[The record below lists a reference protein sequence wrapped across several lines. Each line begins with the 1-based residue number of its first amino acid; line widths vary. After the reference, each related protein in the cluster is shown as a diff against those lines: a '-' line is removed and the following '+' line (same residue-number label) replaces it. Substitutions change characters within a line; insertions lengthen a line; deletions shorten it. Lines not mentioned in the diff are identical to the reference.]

1 MGIGLFDELHLK
13 LINLEFKLSQQP
25 FQTEVS
31 QLLQLII
38 HSLYSQKEIFLREL
52 ISNSS
57 DALDKLRYISLTDPK
72 MKSFTFDPKI
82 NLEFSEGDNPTLT
95 LTDTGIGMS
104 KKDLEDNLGTI
115 AKSGTKNFLS
125 KLSGD
130 AKKDSNLIGQ
140 FGVGFYSSFMVA
152 DKVEVSSKKSGS
164 KQAWKWISDGKS
176 GFEIIKDVKEVNGT
190 TIVLHLNDEG
200 KEFASKW
207 KIENLI
213 TKYSDHID
221 SPIFLTYED
230 TEYDKDGKEKNKGIK
245 TEQVNDAKAFWTRSK
260 SEIKK
265 KEYKEFY
272 KGFSSDMDDTFDW
285 VHFRAEGNLE
295 FVILFFIPKKA
306 SPDIFRADYQSGVK
320 LYVNRVF
327 ITDDDKELL
336 PPWLRFVKG
345 IIDSS
350 DLPLNVSREILQQN
364 RVMAKIKSNSVKK
377 ILDRLKTIAGNK
389 EKYAE
394 FYGEYGRLIKEG
406 VYQDFEHKDAL
417 TELLRFKSTKD
428 DGLVS
433 LREYVERMREDQK
446 SIYYI
451 TGQNQVSLKNSPL
464 LEMYQKKDVEVL
476 LLDDEIDEIIISS
489 VPKYDEKDLKSVN
502 RSGAADDFSEESD
515 KDMEKSLQP
524 VIKKIKKVL
533 GDKVKDVKLSN
544 RLSDSPSCIVAD
556 ENDPTA
562 QMQEMMKSMGQ
573 MDMPAIKPI
582 LEINPTHDIVLKM
595 KEKTKQKSF
604 DSIALLLF
612 EQALIQ
618 EGVKLED
625 TSGFVARLNKVI
637 SETL

>member
-1 MGIGLFDELHLK
+1 MAQK
-13 LINLEFKLSQQP
+13 P

-31 QLLQLII
+31 QLLKLII
-38 HSLYSQKEIFLREL
+38 HSLYSHKEIFLREL

-57 DALDKLRYISLTDPK
+57 DALDKLRYLTLTKDDFK
-72 MKSFTFDPKI
+72 SMKFDPKI
-82 NLEFSEGDNPTLT
+82 SIEYVEGDNPTLT
-95 LTDTGIGMS
+95 ITDTGIGMS
-104 KKDLEDNLGTI
+104 KKEWEDNLGTI
-115 AKSGTKNFLS
+115 ARSGTKNFLS

-130 AKKDSNLIGQ
+130 AKKDSQLIGQ

-152 DKVEVSSKKSGS
+152 DKVEVSSMKAGNKE
-164 KQAWKWISDGKS
+164 AWRWISDGET
-176 GFEIIKDVKEVNGT
+176 GFEIKKDVKKDNGT
-190 TIVLHLNDEG
+190 SITMHLNDDG
-200 KEFASKW
+200 KEFASRW
-207 KIENLI
+207 RIESLVK
-213 TKYSDHID
+213 KYSDHID
-221 SPIFLTYED
+221 SPIFLTYTD
-230 TEYDKDGKEKNKGIK
+230 TEYDKDGKEKSKGLK
-245 TEQVNDAKAFWTRSK
+245 TEQINDAQAFWTRSK

-265 KEYKEFY
+265 KEYNEFY
-272 KGFSSDMDDTFDW
+272 KSFSSDMEDPFDW

-306 SPDIFRADYQSGVK
+306 APDIFRADYQSGVK

-364 RVMAKIKSNSVKK
+364 RIMAKIRSNSVKK

-394 FYGEYGRLIKEG
+394 FYDQYGRLIKEG
-406 VYQDFEHKDAL
+406 VYQDFEHKEAL
-417 TELLRFKSTKD
+417 TELLRFKSTKEE
-428 DGLVS
+428 GLVS

-451 TGQNQVSLKNSPL
+451 TGQNQISLKNSPL
-464 LEMYQKKDVEVL
+464 LEMYNKKDIEVL

-502 RSGAADDFSEESD
+502 RSGAADDFSEKSD
-515 KDMEKSLQP
+515 KDVEKSLKP
-524 VIKKIKKVL
+524 VVKKIKKVL

-573 MDMPAIKPI
+573 MDMPTIKPI
-582 LEINPTHDIVLKM
+582 LEINPNHDIVLKL

-604 DSIALLLF
+604 DGIALLLF

-625 TSGFVARLNKVI
+625 PSGFVERLNKVI
-637 SETL
+637 SDTL

>member
-1 MGIGLFDELHLK
+1 MAQK
-13 LINLEFKLSQQP
+13 P

-31 QLLQLII
+31 QLLKLII
-38 HSLYSQKEIFLREL
+38 HSLYSHKEIFLREL

-57 DALDKLRYISLTDPK
+57 DALDKLRYLTLTKDEYKSMKFEPK
-72 MKSFTFDPKI
+72 VSIDFV
-82 NLEFSEGDNPTLT
+82 EGDNPTLT
-95 LTDTGIGMS
+95 ITDTGIGMS
-104 KKDLEDNLGTI
+104 KKELEDNLGTI
-115 AKSGTKNFLS
+115 ARSGTKNFLS

-130 AKKDSNLIGQ
+130 AKKDSQLIGQ

-152 DKVEVSSKKSGS
+152 DKVEVASKKVGN
-164 KQAWKWISDGKS
+164 KEAWRWVSDGQT
-176 GFEIIKDVKEVNGT
+176 GFEIKKDVKKETGT
-190 TIVLHLNDEG
+190 SIVMHLNEEG
-200 KEFASKW
+200 KEFASRW
-207 KIENLI
+207 RIESLVK
-213 TKYSDHID
+213 KYSDHID

-230 TEYDKDGKEKNKGIK
+230 TEYDKDGKEKSKGLK
-245 TEQVNDAKAFWTRSK
+245 TEQINDAKAFWTRSK
-260 SEIKK
+260 TEIKK

-272 KGFSSDMDDTFDW
+272 KGFSSDMDDPFDW

-364 RVMAKIKSNSVKK
+364 RIMAKIKSNSVKK

-433 LREYVERMREDQK
+433 LREYVDRMREDQK

-464 LEMYQKKDVEVL
+464 LEMYKRKDVEVL

-515 KDMEKSLQP
+515 KDVEKSLQP

-582 LEINPTHDIVLKM
+582 LEINPTHDIVVKM

-625 TSGFVARLNKVI
+625 TSGFVSRLNKVI
-637 SETL
+637 SDTL

>member
-1 MGIGLFDELHLK
+1 MAQK
-13 LINLEFKLSQQP
+13 P

-31 QLLQLII
+31 QLLKLII
-38 HSLYSQKEIFLREL
+38 HSLYSHKEIFLREL

-57 DALDKLRYISLTDPK
+57 DALDKLRYLTLTKDEYK
-72 MKSFTFDPKI
+72 SMKFEPKI
-82 NLEFSEGDNPTLT
+82 SIDFVEGDNPTLT

-104 KKDLEDNLGTI
+104 KKELEDNLGTI
-115 AKSGTKNFLS
+115 ARSGTKNFLS

-130 AKKDSNLIGQ
+130 AKKDSQLIGQ

-152 DKVEVSSKKSGS
+152 DKVEVASKKVGN
-164 KQAWKWISDGKS
+164 KEAWRWISDGQT
-176 GFEIIKDVKEVNGT
+176 GFEIKKDVKKEVGT
-190 TIVLHLNDEG
+190 SIVMHLNDEG
-200 KEFASKW
+200 KEYASRW
-207 KIENLI
+207 RIESLVK
-213 TKYSDHID
+213 KYSDHID

-230 TEYDKDGKEKNKGIK
+230 TEYDKEGKEKSKGIK

-272 KGFSSDMDDTFDW
+272 KGFSSDMDDPFDW

-306 SPDIFRADYQSGVK
+306 SPDVFRADYQSGVK

-345 IIDSS
+345 VIDSS

-389 EKYAE
+389 EKYSE

-406 VYQDFEHKDAL
+406 VYQDFEHKDTL

-433 LREYVERMREDQK
+433 FREYVDRMREDQK

-464 LEMYQKKDVEVL
+464 LEMYHKKDVEVL

-515 KDMEKSLQP
+515 EDMEKSLQP

-582 LEINPTHDIVLKM
+582 LEINPTHDIVVKM

>member
-1 MGIGLFDELHLK
+1 MAQK
-13 LINLEFKLSQQP
+13 P

-31 QLLQLII
+31 QLLKLII
-38 HSLYSQKEIFLREL
+38 HSLYSHKEIFLREL

-57 DALDKLRYISLTDPK
+57 DALDKLRYLTLTKDEYKSMKFEPK
-72 MKSFTFDPKI
+72 VSIDFV
-82 NLEFSEGDNPTLT
+82 EGDNPTLT
-95 LTDTGIGMS
+95 ITDTGIGMS
-104 KKDLEDNLGTI
+104 KKELEDNLGTI
-115 AKSGTKNFLS
+115 ARSGTKNFLS

-130 AKKDSNLIGQ
+130 AKKDSQLIGQ

-152 DKVEVSSKKSGS
+152 DKVEVASKKVGN
-164 KQAWKWISDGKS
+164 KEAWRWVSDGQT
-176 GFEIIKDVKEVNGT
+176 GFEIKKDVKKETGT
-190 TIVLHLNDEG
+190 SIVMHLNEEG
-200 KEFASKW
+200 KEFASRW
-207 KIENLI
+207 RIESLVK
-213 TKYSDHID
+213 KYSDHID

-230 TEYDKDGKEKNKGIK
+230 TEFDKDGKEKSKGLK
-245 TEQVNDAKAFWTRSK
+245 TEQINDAKAFWTRSK
-260 SEIKK
+260 TEIKK

-272 KGFSSDMDDTFDW
+272 KGFSSDMDDPFDW

-364 RVMAKIKSNSVKK
+364 RIMAKIKSNSVKK

-433 LREYVERMREDQK
+433 LREYVDRMREDQK

-464 LEMYQKKDVEVL
+464 LEMYQKKDIEVL

-515 KDMEKSLQP
+515 KGVEKSLQP

-533 GDKVKDVKLSN
+533 GDKVKDVKISN

-582 LEINPTHDIVLKM
+582 LEINPNHDIVVKM

-637 SETL
+637 SDTL

>member
-1 MGIGLFDELHLK
+1 
-13 LINLEFKLSQQP
+13 
-25 FQTEVS
+25 
-31 QLLQLII
+31 
-38 HSLYSQKEIFLREL
+38 
-52 ISNSS
+52 
-57 DALDKLRYISLTDPK
+57 
-72 MKSFTFDPKI
+72 
-82 NLEFSEGDNPTLT
+82 
-95 LTDTGIGMS
+95 MS
-104 KKDLEDNLGTI
+104 KKELEDNLGTI
-115 AKSGTKNFLS
+115 ARSGTKNFLS

-130 AKKDSNLIGQ
+130 AKKDSQLIGQ

-152 DKVEVSSKKSGS
+152 DKVEVASKKVGN
-164 KQAWKWISDGKS
+164 KEAWRWVSDGQT
-176 GFEIIKDVKEVNGT
+176 GFEIKKDVKKETGT
-190 TIVLHLNDEG
+190 SIVMHLNEEG
-200 KEFASKW
+200 KEFASRW
-207 KIENLI
+207 RIESLVK
-213 TKYSDHID
+213 KYSDHID

-230 TEYDKDGKEKNKGIK
+230 TEYDKDGKEKSKGLK
-245 TEQVNDAKAFWTRSK
+245 TEQINDAKAFWTRSK
-260 SEIKK
+260 TEIKK

-272 KGFSSDMDDTFDW
+272 KGFSSDMDDPFDW

-377 ILDRLKTIAGNK
+377 ILDRLKIIAGNK

-464 LEMYQKKDVEVL
+464 LEMYQKKDIEVI

-515 KDMEKSLQP
+515 KDVEKSLQP

-582 LEINPTHDIVLKM
+582 LEINPTHDIVVKM

-637 SETL
+637 SDTL